1 MAERG
6 RAHRWPRVRAVENL
20 GADAGEGIDTRVRAG
35 KRSARE
41 GLGVRVRGLDAIAQ
55 HQGQR
60 DVVCGLA
67 ASARG
72 QGIAVVNSRPQAAL
86 EPSGDGLRPAP
97 RAAIEVVSRDRW
109 AA

>member
-1 MAERG
+1 VAERG
-6 RAHRWPRVRAVENL
+6 RAHRWPRVRAWENL
-20 GADAGEGIDTRVRAG
+20 GTDAGEGIDTRVRAG

-60 DVVCGLA
+60 EFVCGLA
-67 ASARG
+67 AIARG
-72 QGIAVVNSRPQAAL
+72 QVIAVVNSRPQAAL
-86 EPSGDGLRPAP
+86 APSGDGLRPAP